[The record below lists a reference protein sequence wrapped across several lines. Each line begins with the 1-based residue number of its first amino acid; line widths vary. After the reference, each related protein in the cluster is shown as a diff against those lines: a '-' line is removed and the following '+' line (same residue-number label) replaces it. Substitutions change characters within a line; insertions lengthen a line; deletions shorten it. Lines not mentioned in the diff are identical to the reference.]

1 MPENVELPLPLEHP
15 MQHSQHQ
22 LASPH
27 VTFVEAKELLRLAKE
42 EYKIA
47 KSNAKVVTSWGR
59 PAHRARYC
67 QYCPYRVETPLQI
80 DPVTG
85 LFREACQQHQYLID
99 NLHVTNT
106 KVRKFETMRSRIK
119 SGELVPRHELE
130 HTFASVFTPE
140 EQAHLRELG
149 YVHRTEVHAMAERLI
164 NDILNIFG
172 EEK

>member
-1 MPENVELPLPLEHP
+1 MSENAELPLPPEMMAQP
-15 MQHSQHQ
+15 SPHQ
-22 LASPH
+22 FASPH
-27 VTFVEAKELLRLAKE
+27 VTFVEAKELLRLAKT

-59 PAHRARYC
+59 PAHKARYC
-67 QYCPYRVETPLQI
+67 QYCPYGVKTPLQI

-99 NLHVTNT
+99 NLHITNT

-149 YVHRTEVHAMAERLI
+149 YVHRSEVHAMVERLI

-172 EEK
+172 EEQ